1 MPALFRF
8 VVMSLARPE
17 ESIVVELPQQSHLNL
32 KLVDLKTSLDLKVC
46 SALQSGWPQT
56 KINSG
61 FCLQKTSR
69 YLFIISTFICSV
81 IRSTLF

>member
-17 ESIVVELPQQSHLNL
+17 ESIVVKLPQQSHLNL

-46 SALQSGWPQT
+46 SALQSGLPQT
-56 KINSG
+56 KVNSG
-61 FCLQKTSR
+61 F
-69 YLFIISTFICSV
+69 
-81 IRSTLF
+81 